1 VAGENLRRGA
11 AASHRVWITGL
22 FGLIHGCG
30 FADILVEVGLPRG
43 HLLEALLGFNLGV
56 EAGQLLIVLPLLP
69 VLRWLWRQRFGQR
82 TTRAVSMLL
91 CGVGL
96 VLMVIRL
103 ISPA

>member
-1 VAGENLRRGA
+1 MAGENLRRGA

-30 FADILVEVGLPRG
+30 FADILRAVGLPTG

-56 EAGQLLIVLPLLP
+56 EAGQMLIVLPLLP

-82 TTRAVSMLL
+82 TTRGISALL
-91 CGVGL
+91 CGAGL
-96 VLMVIRL
+96 VLMVMRVL
-103 ISPA
+103 SPA

>member
-1 VAGENLRRGA
+1 
-11 AASHRVWITGL
+11 
-22 FGLIHGCG
+22 
-30 FADILVEVGLPRG
+30 
-43 HLLEALLGFNLGV
+43 V

-91 CGVGL
+91 CGAGL
-96 VLMVIRL
+96 VLMVMRL